1 MTNEKQLKEAENKV
15 HIEGTIAEVKI
26 EEDKLPDGREII
38 KGDIDIQVDEDSI
51 HTVSMFSMKYKQDK
65 TINGIY
71 KGILT
76 IKNEYKSGDKVRIT
90 QGSVRLNEYIGQDGT
105 LKSYPQINSNFVNR
119 VKDTDVFEPKATF
132 AFEMVVANVKEE
144 IKNDEETG
152 RAIVKGYIPIYGGEV
167 IPFETVVAD
176 PNAVNYVTSNYE
188 KGQTVSLHGD
198 IVNQTIVTR
207 KEIEVGFGDPQEKI
221 DRKTIREYVVKGG
234 SAPYEE
240 DDKNAFDPQLVVK
253 AVKAR
258 EAKIEAMKEKKK
270 AKENSGSTKGN
281 GFGSKS
287 DDPFAEDNAT
297 KKSKNIDPFSD
308 DGKPIDISD
317 DDLPF

>member
-1 MTNEKQLKEAENKV
+1 MKNEKQLQEAENKV
-15 HIEGTIAEVKI
+15 HIEGTIVEVKI

-38 KGDIDIQVDEDSI
+38 KGDIDIQVDEDSV

-65 TINGIY
+65 TISGIY

-76 IKNEYKSGDKVRIT
+76 IKNDYKPGDKVRIT
-90 QGSVRLNEYIGQDGT
+90 QGNVRLNEYIHQDGT

-132 AFEMVVANVKEE
+132 SFEMVVANVKEE

-152 RAIVKGYIPIYGGEV
+152 RAIIKGYIPIYGGEV
-167 IPFETVVAD
+167 IPFETVVTD

-240 DDKNAFDPQLVVK
+240 DDKNAFDPQLVGK
-253 AVKAR
+253 ALKVR

-270 AKENSGSTKGN
+270 AKENSGSTKG
-281 GFGSKS
+281 SKS
-287 DDPFAEDNAT
+287 DDPFAEDNTT
-297 KKSKNIDPFSD
+297 KKSKNTDPFSD